1 MTVKKRTTKAKR
13 VELDTD
19 VLYSWLSAVSR
30 TSRDMA
36 TRVPDPARNEDSGY
50 YLENMFT
57 IPKEM
62 FLAQKNRLVADSE
75 RAKDRVFNSVNID
88 SFHKFGFFMTPLLF
102 EMMDE
107 LTSVMPYLEVFPRL
121 ELRSTDRYFNIYKD
135 MEPYSDN
142 LLIPVIDDVII
153 FHRDSDYASAAIST
167 SGNKAHG
174 TEQYLFRSP
183 LLIHRERSQV
193 QSTSSAETAL
203 KLARKYAKWT
213 PPTKVR
219 EYVAFENE
227 HHYILTPVKRKQ
239 QTISQSIRGLKGTL
253 NDAFGDDGGNKV
265 LKFLV
270 DSPSV
275 PAEATSLW
283 NKLRH
288 NYVTLVDSAIE
299 SSRMCYLRLVPN
311 SDLVSYTLLD
321 FPTADQFMAGD
332 FRPLTDLV
340 RHTFGDKDARLN
352 DALSRAD
359 ELLNSLKTEDHW
371 RSSVS
376 YYKRLTDT
384 YIEPMS
390 QLPADMMAKIAQLSI
405 DDGDDDKV
413 RRFGIVDVGKK
424 LSSQEFIIYAGSLW
438 GMLVGETE

>member
-13 VELDTD
+13 VELDPD

-30 TSRDMA
+30 NSRDMA
-36 TRVPDPARNEDSGY
+36 TRLPISSSDGY
-50 YLENMFT
+50 ELENMFT
-57 IPKEM
+57 VPKEI

-88 SFHKFGFFMTPLLF
+88 SFRKFGFFMTPLLF
-102 EMMDE
+102 EVMDE

-121 ELRSTDRYFNIYKD
+121 ELRSSDRYFNIYKD
-135 MEPYSDN
+135 IGPYTDD
-142 LLIPVIDDVII
+142 LLIPVIDSVII
-153 FHRDSDYASAAIST
+153 FHRDSGYASAAIST
-167 SGNKAHG
+167 SGSKAHG

-227 HHYILTPVKRKQ
+227 HHTILTPVKRKQ
-239 QTISQSIRGLKGTL
+239 QRISQSIRGLKGTL

-265 LKFLV
+265 LKFLI

-311 SDLVSYTLLD
+311 SDLVSYTLLGLPNTD
-321 FPTADQFMAGD
+321 NFLSGD

-340 RHTFGDKDARLN
+340 RHTFGDKDARLS

-359 ELLNSLKTEDHW
+359 ELLNSLDDVDHW
-371 RSSVS
+371 RASVS

-405 DDGDDDKV
+405 DDGDDDNV
-413 RRFGIVDVGKK
+413 RRFGIVNVGKK

>member
-36 TRVPDPARNEDSGY
+36 TRVPDPARNQDSGY

-62 FLAQKNRLVADSE
+62 FLAQKNRLVADSQ

-405 DDGDDDKV
+405 DDGDDDEV

>member
-19 VLYSWLSAVSR
+19 ILYSWLDAVSR

-36 TRVPDPARNEDSGY
+36 TRVPDPARNQDSGY

-88 SFHKFGFFMTPLLF
+88 SFRKFGFFMTPLLF

-107 LTSVMPYLEVFPRL
+107 LTTVMPYLEVFPRL

-135 MEPYSDN
+135 MEPYTDD

-193 QSTSSAETAL
+193 QSTSSAETAM

-219 EYVAFENE
+219 EYVAFDNE
-227 HHYILTPVKRKQ
+227 HHSILTPVKRKQ
-239 QTISQSIRGLKGTL
+239 QTILQSIRGLKGTL
-253 NDAFGDDGGNKV
+253 NDAFGDDGGSKV
-265 LKFLV
+265 LKFLI

-299 SSRMCYLRLVPN
+299 GSRMCYLRLVPN

-321 FPTADQFMAGD
+321 FPTADQFMSGD
-332 FRPLTDLV
+332 FRTVTDLV
-340 RHTFGDKDARLN
+340 QHTFGDKDARLN

-359 ELLNSLKTEDHW
+359 ELLNSLNDVDHW
-371 RSSVS
+371 RSNVS

-405 DDGDDDKV
+405 DDGDDDNV

>member
-13 VELDTD
+13 VELDPD

-30 TSRDMA
+30 NSRDMA
-36 TRVPDPARNEDSGY
+36 TRLPISSGDGY
-50 YLENMFT
+50 ELENMFT
-57 IPKEM
+57 VPKEI

-88 SFHKFGFFMTPLLF
+88 SFRKFGFFMTPSLF
-102 EMMDE
+102 EVMDE

-121 ELRSTDRYFNIYKD
+121 ELRSSDRYFNIYKD
-135 MEPYSDN
+135 IGPYTDD
-142 LLIPVIDDVII
+142 LLIPVIDSVII
-153 FHRDSDYASAAIST
+153 FHRDSGYASAAIST
-167 SGNKAHG
+167 YMSCKAHG

-227 HHYILTPVKRKQ
+227 HHTILTPVKRKQ
-239 QTISQSIRGLKGTL
+239 QRILQSIRGLKGTL

-265 LKFLV
+265 LKFLI

-311 SDLVSYTLLD
+311 SDLVSYTLLGLPNTD
-321 FPTADQFMAGD
+321 NFLSGD

-340 RHTFGDKDARLN
+340 RSTFGDKDARLS

-359 ELLNSLKTEDHW
+359 ELLNSLDDVDHW
-371 RSSVS
+371 RASVS

-405 DDGDDDKV
+405 DDGDDDNV
-413 RRFGIVDVGKK
+413 RRFGIVNVGKK

>member
-13 VELDTD
+13 VELDQD

-36 TRVPDPARNEDSGY
+36 TRVPDPTRSQDSGY
-50 YLENMFT
+50 MLENMFT
-57 IPKEM
+57 IPKEI
-62 FLAQKNRLVADSE
+62 FRAQKDRLVADSQ
-75 RAKDRVFNSVNID
+75 RDINRVFNSVNID
-88 SFHKFGFFMTPLLF
+88 AFHKFGFFMTPLLF
-102 EMMDE
+102 EVLDE

-135 MEPYSDN
+135 MEPYTDN

-153 FHRDSDYASAAIST
+153 FHKDSDYASAAIST
-167 SGNKAHG
+167 NGNKAHG

-183 LLIHRERSQV
+183 LLVHRERSQV
-193 QSTSSAETAL
+193 QSTSSAETAM

-219 EYVAFENE
+219 EYVAFEDQ
-227 HHYILTPVKRKQ
+227 HHTILTPLKRKQ

-253 NDAFGDDGGNKV
+253 NDAFGDEGGIKV
-265 LKFLV
+265 LKFLI
-270 DSPSV
+270 DSPNI

-288 NYVTLVDSAIE
+288 NYVTFVDSAIE

-321 FPTADQFMAGD
+321 APVAERFLSGD
-332 FRPLTDLV
+332 FKSLTDLV

-352 DALSRAD
+352 DAISRAY
-359 ELLNSLKTEDHW
+359 ELLNSLGTEDHW

-376 YYKRLTDT
+376 DYKRLTAT
-384 YIEPMS
+384 YVEPMS

-405 DDGDDDKV
+405 DDGDDDDV
-413 RRFGIVDVGKK
+413 RRFGIVNVGKK

>member
-19 VLYSWLSAVSR
+19 ILYSWLSAVSG
-30 TSRDMA
+30 TDRDMS
-36 TRVPDPARNEDSGY
+36 TRVPHPSLNQDSGY
-50 YLENMFT
+50 TFENMFT

-88 SFHKFGFFMTPLLF
+88 SFRKFGFFMTPLLF

-135 MEPYSDN
+135 MEPYTDD
-142 LLIPVIDDVII
+142 LLIPVIDGVII

-183 LLIHRERSQV
+183 LLIHRERSHV

-227 HHYILTPVKRKQ
+227 HHNILTPVKRKQ

-253 NDAFGDDGGNKV
+253 NDAFGDDGGSKV
-265 LKFLV
+265 LKFLI

-321 FPTADQFMAGD
+321 FPTADQFMSGD
-332 FRPLTDLV
+332 FRTVTDLV

-371 RSSVS
+371 RSNVS

-405 DDGDDDKV
+405 DDGDDNKV

-424 LSSQEFIIYAGSLW
+424 LSTQEFIIYAGSLW

>member
-13 VELDTD
+13 VELDPD

-30 TSRDMA
+30 NSRDMA
-36 TRVPDPARNEDSGY
+36 TRLPISSGDGY
-50 YLENMFT
+50 ELENMFT
-57 IPKEM
+57 VPKEI

-88 SFHKFGFFMTPLLF
+88 SFRKFGFFMTPSLF
-102 EMMDE
+102 EVMDE

-121 ELRSTDRYFNIYKD
+121 ELRSSDRYFNIYKD
-135 MEPYSDN
+135 IGPYTDD
-142 LLIPVIDDVII
+142 LLIPVIDSVII
-153 FHRDSDYASAAIST
+153 FHRDSGYASAAIST
-167 SGNKAHG
+167 YMSCKAHG

-227 HHYILTPVKRKQ
+227 HHTILTPVKRKQ
-239 QTISQSIRGLKGTL
+239 QRISQSIRGLKGTL

-265 LKFLV
+265 LKFLI

-311 SDLVSYTLLD
+311 SDLVSYTLLGLPNTD
-321 FPTADQFMAGD
+321 NFLSGD

-340 RHTFGDKDARLN
+340 RSTFGDKDARLS

-359 ELLNSLKTEDHW
+359 ELLNSLDDVDHW
-371 RSSVS
+371 RASVS

-405 DDGDDDKV
+405 DDGDDDNV
-413 RRFGIVDVGKK
+413 RRFGIVNVGKK

>member
-102 EMMDE
+102 KMMDE

-135 MEPYSDN
+135 MEPYTDD
-142 LLIPVIDDVII
+142 LLIPVMDSVII
-153 FHRDSDYASAAIST
+153 FHKDSDYASAAIST
-167 SGNKAHG
+167 SGSKAHG

-183 LLIHRERSQV
+183 LLIHRERSQI
-193 QSTSSAETAL
+193 QSTSSAETAM

-227 HHYILTPVKRKQ
+227 HHNILTPVKRKQ

-265 LKFLV
+265 LKFLI

-321 FPTADQFMAGD
+321 FPTADHFMSGD
-332 FRPLTDLV
+332 FGPLTDLV

-359 ELLNSLKTEDHW
+359 ELLNSLNDVDHW

-405 DDGDDDKV
+405 DDGDDDSV

>member
-13 VELDTD
+13 VELDQD

-36 TRVPDPARNEDSGY
+36 IPVPRPDVDY
-50 YLENMFT
+50 YYILENMFT
-57 IPKEM
+57 TPKEISR
-62 FLAQKNRLVADSE
+62 AQKDRLVADSQ

-88 SFHKFGFFMTPLLF
+88 SFHKFGFFMTPSLF
-102 EMMDE
+102 EVLDE

-121 ELRSTDRYFNIYKD
+121 ESRKNERYFNIYKD
-135 MEPYSDN
+135 MEPYTDN
-142 LLIPVIDDVII
+142 LLIPVIDSVII
-153 FHRDSDYASAAIST
+153 FHKDSDYASAAIST
-167 SGNKAHG
+167 DGNKAHG

-183 LLIHRERSQV
+183 LLVHRERSQV

-219 EYVAFENE
+219 EYVAFEDN
-227 HHYILTPVKRKQ
+227 HHAILTPVTRKQ
-239 QTISQSIRGLKGTL
+239 QNILQSIRGLKLTL
-253 NDAFGDDGGNKV
+253 DEAFGDEGGIKV
-265 LKFLV
+265 LKFLI
-270 DSPSV
+270 DSPNI

-288 NYVTLVDSAIE
+288 NYITLVDSAIE

-321 FPTADQFMAGD
+321 APVADRFLSGD
-332 FRPLTDLV
+332 FKKLTDLV

-352 DALSRAD
+352 DGISRANG
-359 ELLNSLKTEDHW
+359 LLDSLDTEDHW

-376 YYKRLTDT
+376 CYKRLTAT
-384 YIEPMS
+384 YVEPMS
-390 QLPADMMAKIAQLSI
+390 QLPADMMAKVAQLSI
-405 DDGDDDKV
+405 DDDDAV
-413 RRFGIVDVGKK
+413 SRHGIVDVGKK
-424 LSSQEFIIYAGSLW
+424 MSSQEFIIYAGSLW